1 MHHKSDSISLDHSK
15 SHFPTQHLDNVDS
28 LGWYPKSVATSWHV
42 ATFPA
47 NRAPVSTLL
56 SHAHVLVL
64 VHSCTH
70 KQKPFPAVIMSL
82 QCTIQR
88 RSLSETL
95 DELVEKADSW
105 APSASRTPRVEY
117 WRSHLSVN
125 FLIVFMACSPSRS
138 DPCNIG
144 GADRVCTSVRIH
156 KHRPTRAYIHAYS
169 YPFSRQP
176 VIIFSHLKS
185 RIRTKKIISVGK
197 R

>member
-15 SHFPTQHLDNVDS
+15 SHFPTQHPDNLDS
-28 LGWYPKSVATSWHV
+28 WGWCPKTVATSWHV

-64 VHSCTH
+64 MHSRTR

-82 QCTIQR
+82 QRTVQK

-117 WRSHLSVN
+117 WRSHLPVD

-144 GADRVCTSVRIH
+144 GANHVCARVYVYTSTDLHVHISMH
-156 KHRPTRAYIHAYS
+156 ILTL
-169 YPFSRQP
+169 
-176 VIIFSHLKS
+176 SHDSLWLFFH
-185 RIRTKKIISVGK
+185 T
-197 R
+197 